1 MRASTLQWLANY
13 QPPAGQWAAAA
24 AKCNPNNV
32 PFIASPPPLQAHT
45 LDSSA
50 NLLAGLAFPP
60 AWLEAGA
67 LPHLDYLALSG
78 NANLTG
84 SLPAIL
90 PWTQLQTT

>member
-1 MRASTLQWLANY
+1 
-13 QPPAGQWAAAA
+13 
-24 AKCNPNNV
+24 
-32 PFIASPPPLQAHT
+32 